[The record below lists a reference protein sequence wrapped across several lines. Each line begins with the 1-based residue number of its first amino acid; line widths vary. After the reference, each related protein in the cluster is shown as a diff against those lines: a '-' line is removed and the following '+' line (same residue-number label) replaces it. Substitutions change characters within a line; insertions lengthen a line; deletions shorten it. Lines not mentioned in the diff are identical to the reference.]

1 MTEVRSQTDDTTS
14 SPRRARPNDEVLSIG
29 ISNFKAFSRQAD
41 LPLRRITLIY
51 GENSSGKSSLTQG
64 LLLLKQSIG
73 DAPGDQPPTLVAKGP
88 LVNLGSFREL
98 VHRHDTSRALHIEV
112 TFQPR
117 TAVLTSAVPKTALPA
132 RLRFEFSSDRRSS
145 RPTLSRIALLTS
157 EASDPVIE
165 FAVADVGSR
174 ITSRFPWR
182 GAVNSRYALRLERVN
197 ALHPMWRHIA
207 VAARTSGP
215 GQLRERLEA
224 LRETRNRLAHESERY
239 LTTQRIGLITD
250 EVERLNVEIGE
261 LERVLRTS
269 AAIPAD
275 ADDAAGSWAADY
287 KQVYLLLR
295 GFVPGEVA
303 RDPGQRGYIV
313 GGRETGP
320 LVVWQLIRSLG
331 QQLERFL
338 DNLSYL
344 GPLRQFPDRIY
355 AHSGGT
361 RLDVGK
367 AGEQTPHLLFRNP
380 ELVDRINDLLS
391 RFDLG
396 YRVEVTAAGSSVG
409 DLREV
414 FAVRLRD
421 QRGRVNVGL
430 PDVGFGVSQVL
441 PILVQSVLARG
452 KTLLIEQPEIHLHPR
467 LQAELGSVIADATRP
482 PYSNRYI
489 IETHS
494 EHLLLR
500 LQRLIRVGQ
509 LDPADVSVLYVHKG
523 RWASKVIPIRLGD
536 SGQLVDP
543 WPGGFFE
550 EGFHEAFDGAL

>member
-1 MTEVRSQTDDTTS
+1 
-14 SPRRARPNDEVLSIG
+14 
-29 ISNFKAFSRQAD
+29 
-41 LPLRRITLIY
+41 
-51 GENSSGKSSLTQG
+51 
-64 LLLLKQSIG
+64 
-73 DAPGDQPPTLVAKGP
+73 
-88 LVNLGSFREL
+88 
-98 VHRHDTSRALHIEV
+98 
-112 TFQPR
+112 
-117 TAVLTSAVPKTALPA
+117 
-132 RLRFEFSSDRRSS
+132 
-145 RPTLSRIALLTS
+145 
-157 EASDPVIE
+157 
-165 FAVADVGSR
+165 
-174 ITSRFPWR
+174 
-182 GAVNSRYALRLERVN
+182 
-197 ALHPMWRHIA
+197 
-207 VAARTSGP
+207 
-215 GQLRERLEA
+215 
-224 LRETRNRLAHESERY
+224 
-239 LTTQRIGLITD
+239 
-250 EVERLNVEIGE
+250 
-261 LERVLRTS
+261 
-269 AAIPAD
+269 
-275 ADDAAGSWAADY
+275 
-287 KQVYLLLR
+287 
-295 GFVPGEVA
+295 
-303 RDPGQRGYIV
+303 
-313 GGRETGP
+313 
-320 LVVWQLIRSLG
+320 LIRSLG

-355 AHSGGT
+355 VHSGGT

-367 AGEQTPHLLFRNP
+367 AGELTPHLLFRNP

-396 YRVEVTAAGSSVG
+396 YRVEVTAAGGSVG

-467 LQAELGSVIADATRP
+467 LQAELGGVIADATRP